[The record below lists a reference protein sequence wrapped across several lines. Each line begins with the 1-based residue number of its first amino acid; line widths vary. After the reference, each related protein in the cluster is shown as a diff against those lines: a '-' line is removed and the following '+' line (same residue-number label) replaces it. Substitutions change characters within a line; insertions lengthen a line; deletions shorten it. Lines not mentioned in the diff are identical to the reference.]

1 MVGIVGA
8 SRIGRAVIG
17 LLADHGVRTLIAD
30 PYLGP
35 REARELG
42 AEPVGLDDLCRR
54 SDLVSLHAPALP
66 ETAGMIDAR
75 RLALLRDGAA
85 LINTARGSLVDT
97 AALTAECATGRIS
110 AVLDVTDPEP
120 LPPDHP
126 LLRLP
131 NVFVT
136 PTWPGRA
143 AGNCADSANSPSP
156 RSSASSA
163 AKPCVAASADT
174 TSTASHRSNRHAAHL
189 AGQPLRT
196 RDDLADA
203 FTALAR
209 PVAARLSDG
218 RARVRLGATGAH
230 FPDAAAELEGF
241 ARPLW
246 GLAPLAAGGG
256 DFDPEPYLRGLDA
269 GTDPGHPEYWGPIGD
284 HSQRCV
290 EAAAIGFALALAPER
305 FWEPLPSPAKDRLA
319 RWLAGINHAR
329 LHDNNWLFFRVLVGL
344 GLRAVGAEGR
354 DREAERAALDRL
366 ETFATGDGWYTDGP
380 TDRADYYTPWAMHL
394 YGLVYAR
401 LSGDDDPDRA
411 RRLRER
417 AAAFA
422 ADFAHWFA
430 DDGAA
435 IPYGRSLIYRF
446 AQAGFWGALAFAD
459 VEALP
464 WGQVKGL
471 LLRHLRHWARLPAV
485 DEAGLLTIGYAYPDL
500 NLTEAYNSPGSP
512 YWAMKAFLPLAL
524 PGGHPFWR
532 AEESGPP
539 RLEPVRPQPHPGMV
553 LVRDRTHAWAL
564 AGGQSG
570 LNSATAPRSTRSSPT
585 RPRSASV
592 FPPAGTACISS
603 PPIRCWRCRRT
614 GRTGGC
620 ARAPRR
626 SGSRAGRSA
635 PGGGPG
641 RTSRSRPP

>member
-1 MVGIVGA
+1 MP
-8 SRIGRAVIG
+8 
-17 LLADHGVRTLIAD
+17 H
-30 PYLGP
+30 
-35 REARELG
+35 
-42 AEPVGLDDLCRR
+42 
-54 SDLVSLHAPALP
+54 
-66 ETAGMIDAR
+66 
-75 RLALLRDGAA
+75 
-85 LINTARGSLVDT
+85 
-97 AALTAECATGRIS
+97 
-110 AVLDVTDPEP
+110 
-120 LPPDHP
+120 
-126 LLRLP
+126 
-131 NVFVT
+131 
-136 PTWPGRA
+136 TWQD
-143 AGNCADSANSPSP
+143 N
-156 RSSASSA
+156 
-163 AKPCVAASADT
+163 
-174 TSTASHRSNRHAAHL
+174 
-189 AGQPLRT
+189 PLRT

-203 FTALAR
+203 VTALAR

-218 RARVRLGATGAH
+218 RARARLGATGAH

-305 FWEPLPSPAKDRLA
+305 FWEPLPGPAKDRLA

-401 LSGDDDPDRA
+401 LSGDDDADRA

-532 AEESGPP
+532 AEETGPP
-539 RLEPVRPQPHPGMV
+539 RLEPVRPQPHAGMV

-570 LNSATAPRSTRSSPT
+570 LQFRHGAEKYAKFAYSTAFGF
-585 RPRSASV
+585 SV
-592 FPPAGTACISS
+592 PAGGHGLHQLAADSMLALSEDGTHWRVRESAEEVRVEGGTVRSRWRPWPDVEIETTLTAGG
-603 PPIRCWRCRRT
+603 PWHVRTHLVRT
-614 GRTGGC
+614 GRPLWTAEGGWALDRTGDDP
-620 ARAPRR
+620 ADPR
-626 SGSRAGRSA
+626 GREES
-635 PGGGPG
+635 GPG
-641 RTSRSRPP
+641 FAQAAYPAGFSGLRDLDRARTGELVRAEPNTNLLHPRTVIPTLRGRCEPGEHRLSCEVLAAGPGPWERLWKQGSGPSGQAPQPPTIDGEAASSASSRGSAEPSAATAHTPPSEP